1 MRDECSSGLIHDVGS
16 LKWFV
21 VSQGFFSF
29 FLCLFTY
36 VISWKKKSFLRQR
49 KVVAQPDPVRSRQ
62 FRNPVFLSSLLLLF
76 LFFSPSIWP
85 ISINSLEREMDGH
98 WTSHVERRKKNR
110 CLQVC
115 PFVSFNGTIT
125 LLLLTRMQLGIVAAA
140 AASAPCFSIL
150 FSLFCTNVNS
160 GGPTPV

>member
-1 MRDECSSGLIHDVGS
+1 MRRLCSSGLIHDVGS
-16 LKWFV
+16 QKWFV
-21 VSQGFFSF
+21 VSQGFFFLFSF

-36 VISWKKKSFLRQR
+36 VISQKKKSFLRQR

-125 LLLLTRMQLGIVAAA
+125 LLLLTRMQHGIVAAA
-140 AASAPCFSIL
+140 AASAHVFLSFSPY
-150 FSLFCTNVNS
+150 SART
-160 GGPTPV
+160 